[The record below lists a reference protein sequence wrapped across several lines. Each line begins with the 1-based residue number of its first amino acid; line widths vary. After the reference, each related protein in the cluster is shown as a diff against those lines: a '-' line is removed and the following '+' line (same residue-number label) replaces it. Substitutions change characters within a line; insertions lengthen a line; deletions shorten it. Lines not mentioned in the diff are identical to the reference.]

1 MMSSLRALP
10 VCLLLSSIAVSDGL
24 AGEWEDLRE
33 TYDNALKAQARRIA
47 EIEARE
53 RGTPAEKR
61 AEKITRDRLAS
72 MESSP
77 RGGRAKSLIDAAQ
90 KASGNARV
98 LADLT
103 REQGEYLDAAASEW
117 RADGPERRK
126 LRESS
131 GIVQKNLDLATAI
144 LARTI
149 EIAGTTGTWL
159 PQSGVLEKVA
169 RMEAEAKARASWQRE
184 QAARDRERQQRER
197 EAAERERGVR

>member
-1 MMSSLRALP
+1 MSSLRALA
-10 VCLLLSSIAVSDGL
+10 VCLFLSSVAVPDGF
-24 AGEWEDLRE
+24 AGDWESLRE

-61 AEKITRDRLAS
+61 AEKITRDRVAS
-72 MESSP
+72 MEGSP
-77 RGGRAKSLIDAAQ
+77 RGARARTLIDTAQ
-90 KASGNARV
+90 KASSNARV
-98 LADLT
+98 LPDLA
-103 REQGEYLDAAASEW
+103 REQGDYLDAAASEW

-126 LRESS
+126 LRESL
-131 GIVQKNLDLATAI
+131 GTLQKNLDRVNTS

-169 RMEAEAKARASWQRE
+169 RMEAEAKARANWQRE
-184 QAARDRERQQRER
+184 QAMRDRERQQRER